1 MSEGSHDSG
10 GCLHCLG
17 CLGML
22 LLFPVLWNIHPL
34 LALVIAA
41 LYLGH
46 YSSQPPAQE
55 G

>member
-1 MSEGSHDSG
+1 MSANGQDNG

-22 LLFPVLWNIHPL
+22 LVFPVLWNMNPL
-34 LALVIAA
+34 LAIIIGA

-46 YSSQPPAQE
+46 YSSQPPE
-55 G
+55 PE